1 MAHNS
6 QNCPRIIKLIL
17 KAVHTCHIL
26 YIINFLKVTGMLMV
40 LSWTIDYNIAKDI
53 KYYPSSNHKHFFVS
67 KKICNNS
74 SLFP

>member
-17 KAVHTCHIL
+17 KVAHTCHIL

-40 LSWTIDYNIAKDI
+40 LSWTIDYYIAKDI
-53 KYYPSSNHKHFFVS
+53 THPLITSSFCIEENMQ
-67 KKICNNS
+67 
-74 SLFP
+74 

>member
-40 LSWTIDYNIAKDI
+40 LSWTIDYYIAKDI
-53 KYYPSSNHKHFFVS
+53 THPLITSNFC
-67 KKICNNS
+67 IEENMQ
-74 SLFP
+74 

>member
-6 QNCPRIIKLIL
+6 QNCPCIIKLIL
-17 KAVHTCHIL
+17 KAAHTCYIL

-40 LSWTIDYNIAKDI
+40 LSWTIDYYIAKDI
-53 KYYPSSNHKHFFVS
+53 KYYPSSNQKHFFVS